1 MSEQDLMGSL
11 PPEVA
16 SLFDGLKPE
25 QRRIV
30 TTLDRPVFVAAGAGS
45 GKTFTLTRR
54 IVWAL
59 CPGSGQDGKPF
70 LDSLDQA
77 LIITFTEKAAGEIKE
92 RIRGS
97 LRDAG
102 LAEEALKVDSAW
114 VSTIHHMCGRILRA
128 HALDLGLDPDFK
140 MIGDQNANLLRS
152 WAAEKALAD
161 FEGDPGLDALYAEYR
176 SGNGGAREGVLG
188 LVSQISY
195 KAASALMGLESLEF
209 VAAKEDVD
217 GSMSALKLAYE
228 ALCACDS
235 KYEDE
240 LERLRGELAIVE
252 GYFELAPGK
261 RSAKAAYDI
270 LDALKGPNGTKWR
283 AKAVKEF
290 SDEAK
295 RALAEA
301 KASCAMASVQS
312 LQEPLMRLASHVEE
326 LYSEAKAKRS
336 VLDNDDLLQLLARAF
351 REHPEI
357 AAEYANKFRLVM
369 VDEFQDTNAQQV
381 SMVKGLSGEGA
392 CHLTTVGDAQ
402 QAIYGFRGADV
413 SVFEEHGQSVGEDNT
428 VRLDFNFRS
437 DDAILRFVA
446 RTCGDTGIVP
456 NFMDL
461 HPKPGRKSDFPQ
473 DACPR
478 VAVELTRAHKLKSKT
493 VAKELRVSVAA
504 AQLADRLAA
513 IRESGVAPRRMAV
526 LMRSLNQAD
535 TYITALRERGLES
548 VVVGGSTFSSA
559 PEVRV
564 VEALLHALAA
574 PQDTKTGLYPV
585 LEGGMF
591 ELGADDLLLLA
602 TKPQDVLDA
611 PAKRRIYP
619 GIRPDS
625 PDFGEV
631 GASER
636 LVAARHVMGRAW
648 ERVGKLPIAD
658 VCLMAIRESGWLA
671 RLEHQGVQGRAVA
684 ANVLA
689 AVRHIREL
697 SNEFGLDATLVAD
710 EFSRWLDAVKEG
722 PASLSGEG
730 LDAVSL
736 MTAHASKGLEF
747 DVVAVV
753 GCCGSEREPSAP
765 RLLSMRDGDR
775 ELLSL
780 APASLKLPDLGEDAP
795 TCPEECKTALE
806 WRVLMEQKRVEDEAC
821 ESGRLLYVAL
831 TRAKECVI
839 LCLSATEKADGELS
853 PKMTN
858 TIASE
863 LFGEKPIPGN
873 GRFAYGGVADGLVR
887 CVDLSLCEDGGV
899 AVNSGDT
906 LAACEATRAC
916 ARAGMDVDDANGAF
930 GEPGTDGEAAAKNAD
945 NPGSFE
951 LFDINAQTD
960 AELSFWRPREG
971 VFSYSSAHKALR
983 NQRLRVDELGDVVS
997 GGEPCPGGEVERGR
1011 RAASVDAS
1019 KAASTNDASGAANA
1033 VEVGDAPLELDDV
1046 LSLPVPLPAS
1056 AEELSRAN
1064 EVPASEA
1071 PQPGRKRVF
1080 EPKPSTEDDGEPA
1093 HTDDADRATNL
1104 GSAFH
1109 ELARYMVETNSVP
1122 DERRVEL
1129 VAGAYG
1135 VGPRDRKRLKSA
1147 LARWERSGIRAE
1159 ALSHACL
1166 RAEVPFFCEVSSP
1179 LGNELEGAIDLL
1191 ATDAVAAV
1199 GTGVGAGAGT
1209 DAGAG
1214 AGESGSACAAASA
1227 DAGTGSCADIAAGAD
1242 VAADVSAGS
1251 EDAPSALLVDYK
1263 TGDHGATYVQI
1274 RERHEMQA
1282 RFYAYVLQMQGYG
1295 AVTCAFVCVELE
1307 DEVGEP
1313 VVVRYEFEAQP
1324 ESKHESQPEK

>member
-1 MSEQDLMGSL
+1 MSDQNTMGAL

-16 SLFDGLKPE
+16 GLLEELLPE

-54 IVWAL
+54 VVWAL
-59 CPGSGQDGKPF
+59 CPGSGEGGKPF

-92 RIRGS
+92 RIRGA

-102 LAEEALKVDSAW
+102 LAQEALKVDSAW

-128 HALDLGLDPDFK
+128 HALDLGLDPNFK
-140 MIGDQNANLLRS
+140 MIGDQNANLLRT
-152 WAAEKALAD
+152 WASERALAD
-161 FEGDPGLDALYAEYR
+161 FEGDPGLDALFAEYR
-176 SGNGGAREGVLG
+176 SGNGSAREGVLG
-188 LVSQISY
+188 LVSQVSY
-195 KAASALMGLESLEF
+195 KAASALRGLDSLEF
-209 VAAKEDVD
+209 VAAKEDVP
-217 GSMSALKLAYE
+217 GAMASVKLAYE
-228 ALCACDS
+228 ALCACNS

-240 LERLRGELAIVE
+240 LERMRGELAIVE
-252 GYFELAPGK
+252 GFFELPPAK
-261 RSAKAAYDI
+261 RTAEAASEV
-270 LDALKGPNGTKWR
+270 LDALKGPNGNKWR
-283 AKAVKEF
+283 SKAVKEF
-290 SDEAK
+290 SDETKA
-295 RALAEA
+295 ALAFA
-301 KASCAMASVQS
+301 KASCAMARAQS
-312 LQEPLMRLASHVEE
+312 LEEPLMRLAGHVEE
-326 LYSEAKAKRS
+326 LYAAAKDERA
-336 VLDNDDLLQLLARAF
+336 VLDNDDLLQRLARAF

-357 AAEYANKFRLVM
+357 AAEYADKFRLVM

-413 SVFEEHGQSVGEDNT
+413 SVFEEHGQTVGESNT
-428 VRLDFNFRS
+428 VRLDYNFRS

-456 NFMDL
+456 SFMDL
-461 HPKPGRKSDFPQ
+461 RPKPDRKSDFPE

-478 VAVELTRAHKLKSKT
+478 VVVELTRAHKLGVKAVSKD
-493 VAKELRVSVAA
+493 LRVGMAA

-513 IRESGVAPRRMAV
+513 ISEAGVAPRRMAV

-535 TYITALRERGLES
+535 TYIAALRERGLES

-625 PDFGEV
+625 PDFGDV
-631 GASER
+631 APSER
-636 LVAARHVMGRAW
+636 LMAARRVMGRAW

-658 VCLMAIRESGWLA
+658 VCLMAVRESGWLA
-671 RLEHQGVQGRAVA
+671 RLERQGVQGRAVA

-689 AVRHIREL
+689 AIRHVREL
-697 SNEFGLDATLVAD
+697 ADEFGMDAALVAD

-753 GCCGSEREPSAP
+753 GCCGSERTHPAP
-765 RLLSMRDGDR
+765 RLLSMRDGER

-795 TCPEECKTALE
+795 TCPEECKTPLE
-806 WRVLMEQKRVEDEAC
+806 WRVLMEQKRTDDEAR
-821 ESGRLLYVAL
+821 EDGRLFYVAL
-831 TRAKECVI
+831 TRAKECVV
-839 LCLSATEKADGELS
+839 LCLSATENKEGKLSPEMTQEVADG
-853 PKMTN
+853 
-858 TIASE
+858 
-863 LFGEKPIPGN
+863 LFAERPLPGN
-873 GRFAYGGVADGLVR
+873 GEFEYGGLRNGLVR

-899 AVNSGDT
+899 AVDSGNT
-906 LAACEATRAC
+906 LAPCSATRAC
-916 ARAGMDVDDANGAF
+916 ARAGMNEAQGD
-930 GEPGTDGEAAAKNAD
+930 EAAAAEGAVASGAAEATSHAGD
-945 NPGSFE
+945 GGASGPGAFE
-951 LFDINAQTD
+951 LFDINAQAD
-960 AELSFWRPREG
+960 VPLSFWRPRED
-971 VFSYSSAHKALR
+971 VFSYSSAHGILR
-983 NQRLRVDELGDVVS
+983 SQAAAQDDGAESPVT
-997 GGEPCPGGEVERGR
+997 GEG
-1011 RAASVDAS
+1011 AASSGQEAS
-1019 KAASTNDASGAANA
+1019 AAASARMASDVAKGANA
-1033 VEVGDAPLELDDV
+1033 SARPESASLNKPLELDDV
-1046 LSLPVPLPAS
+1046 LNLPVPLS
-1056 AEELSRAN
+1056 AGADELARAG

-1071 PQPGRKRVF
+1071 PQPGRRRAA
-1080 EPKPSTEDDGEPA
+1080 EPHPSTEDDGEPA
-1093 HTDDADRATNL
+1093 HTDDADRATSL

-1109 ELARYMVETNSVP
+1109 ELARYMVETGSAP
-1122 DERRVEL
+1122 DARRVEL

-1135 VGPRDRKRLKSA
+1135 VGPRDRKRLSAA

-1166 RAEVPFFCEVSSP
+1166 RAEVPFFCEVDSP
-1179 LGNELEGAIDLL
+1179 LGHELEGAIDLL
-1191 ATDAVAAV
+1191 ATDAASPNG
-1199 GTGVGAGAGT
+1199 GT
-1209 DAGAG
+1209 
-1214 AGESGSACAAASA
+1214 S
-1227 DAGTGSCADIAAGAD
+1227 
-1242 VAADVSAGS
+1242 
-1251 EDAPSALLVDYK
+1251 SALLVDYK
-1263 TGDHGATYVQI
+1263 TGDHGATYAQI

-1295 AVTCAFVCVELE
+1295 AITCAFVCVELE
-1307 DEVGEP
+1307 DEKGEP
-1313 VVVRYEFEAQP
+1313 VVVRYEFEADD
-1324 ESKHESQPEK
+1324 S

>member
-1 MSEQDLMGSL
+1 MSEQDFLSSL

-59 CPGSGQDGKPF
+59 CPGSGEDGKPF

-92 RIRGS
+92 RIRSS

-128 HALDLGLDPDFK
+128 HALDLGLDPNFK
-140 MIGDQNANLLRS
+140 MIGAQTASLLR
-152 WAAEKALAD
+152 AQACEKALAD
-161 FEGDPGLDALYAEYR
+161 FAGDPGLDALYAEYR
-176 SGNGGAREGVLG
+176 SGNDSAKEGVLG
-188 LVSQISY
+188 LVSQVSN
-195 KAASALMGLESLEF
+195 KAASALEGLKSLEF
-209 VAAKEDVD
+209 VSAKEDVD
-217 GSMSALKLAYE
+217 GTMSALKLAYE

-240 LERLRGELAIVE
+240 LERMRAELAAVE
-252 GYFELAPGK
+252 GYFELPPA
-261 RSAKAAYDI
+261 RRTAKAARDI
-270 LDALKGPNGTKWR
+270 VDGLKGPNGNKWR

-295 RALAEA
+295 AALAQA
-301 KASCAMASVQS
+301 KAGCAMACAQS
-312 LQEPLMRLASHVEE
+312 LEQPLWRLVAHVEE
-326 LYSEAKAKRS
+326 LYAEAKEKRGE
-336 VLDNDDLLQLLARAF
+336 LDNDDLLQTLANAF

-357 AAEYANKFRLVM
+357 AAEYADKFRLVM

-381 SMVKGLSGEGA
+381 SMVKGLSGPDA

-413 SVFEEHGQSVGEDNT
+413 SVFEEHGLSVGEDNT

-461 HPKPGRKSDFPQ
+461 HPKPGRESKFP
-473 DACPR
+473 DGVCPR
-478 VAVELTRAHKLKSKT
+478 VVVELTRAHKLGQKS
-493 VAKELRVSVAA
+493 VSKELRDRVAA

-513 IRESGVAPRRMAV
+513 IREAGVAPRQMAV

-535 TYITALRERGLES
+535 IYIAALRERGLES

-564 VEALLHALAA
+564 VEALLHALAS

-591 ELGADDLLLLA
+591 ELDADDLLLLA

-619 GIRPDS
+619 GVRPDA
-625 PDFGEV
+625 PDFGGVEP
-631 GASER
+631 SER
-636 LVAARHVMGRAW
+636 LKAARRVMGRAW
-648 ERVGKLPIAD
+648 DRVGKMPIAD
-658 VCLMAIRESGWLA
+658 VCLMAVRESGWLA
-671 RLEHQGVQGRAVA
+671 RLERQGVQGRAVA

-689 AVRHIREL
+689 AIRHVREL
-697 SNEFGLDATLVAD
+697 SDEFGLDAALVAD
-710 EFSRWLDAVKEG
+710 EFSRWLEKVKEG

-730 LDAVSL
+730 LDAVSF

-753 GCCGSEREPSAP
+753 GCCGSEYTRQAP

-780 APASLKLPDLGEDAP
+780 APASLTLPDLGEDAP
-795 TCPEECKTALE
+795 TCPEECKTPLE
-806 WRVLMEQKRVEDEAC
+806 WRVLMDQKRVTDEERED
-821 ESGRLLYVAL
+821 GRLFYVAL
-831 TRAKECVI
+831 TRAKECVV
-839 LCLSATEKADGELS
+839 LCLSATEKKGGELS
-853 PKMTN
+853 PKMTGA
-858 TIASE
+858 IAE
-863 LFGEKPIPGN
+863 GLFGERPLAGN
-873 GRFAYGGVADGLVR
+873 GRFEYGGVADGLVR
-887 CVDLSLCEDGGV
+887 CVDLSRCEDGV
-899 AVNSGDT
+899 SVDSGNT
-906 LAACEATRAC
+906 LPPCAATRAC
-916 ARAGMDVDDANGAF
+916 AKAGKGEDEVSSTDGGAAA
-930 GEPGTDGEAAAKNAD
+930 GTDASAAAIAGDAAD
-945 NPGSFE
+945 VAVSCAADAGCGAADAESGARGAFE

-960 AELSFWRPREG
+960 APLSYWRPRED
-971 VFSYSSAHKALR
+971 VFSYSSAHQMLR
-983 NQRLRVDELGDVVS
+983 NQRLEGT
-997 GGEPCPGGEVERGR
+997 
-1011 RAASVDAS
+1011 A
-1019 KAASTNDASGAANA
+1019 GAAQAGGAVSPVVAGQDAAVAELACAADAAARDDNA
-1033 VEVGDAPLELDDV
+1033 SAAFGAAPANKPLELDDV
-1046 LSLPVPLPAS
+1046 LSLPVPLS
-1056 AEELSRAN
+1056 AGADELARAN

-1071 PQPGRKRVF
+1071 PQAGRRRVP

-1093 HTDDADRATNL
+1093 HTDDVDRATSL

-1109 ELARYMVETNSVP
+1109 ELARYMVETGSAP
-1122 DERRVEL
+1122 STRRVEL

-1135 VGPRDRKRLKSA
+1135 VGPRDRKRLSAA
-1147 LARWERSGIRAE
+1147 LARWERSAIRAE
-1159 ALSHACL
+1159 ARSRACL
-1166 RAEVPFFCEVSSP
+1166 RAEVPFFCEVDSP
-1179 LGNELEGAIDLL
+1179 LGHELEGAIDLL
-1191 ATDAVAAV
+1191 ATDGAPCAVAV
-1199 GTGVGAGAGT
+1199 SDG
-1209 DAGAG
+1209 DATLACG
-1214 AGESGSACAAASA
+1214 AGESGAFEGSARDS
-1227 DAGTGSCADIAAGAD
+1227 GA
-1242 VAADVSAGS
+1242 VSAGV
-1251 EDAPSALLVDYK
+1251 PSALLVDYK
-1263 TGDHGATYVQI
+1263 TGDHGATYAQI

-1282 RFYAYVLQMQGYG
+1282 RFYAYVLQRQGYG

-1307 DEVGEP
+1307 DEHGEP
-1313 VVVRYEFEAQP
+1313 VVCRYEFAPAEGAAR
-1324 ESKHESQPEK
+1324 S

>member
-1 MSEQDLMGSL
+1 MSDQNTIGAL

-16 SLFDGLKPE
+16 GLLEELLPE

-54 IVWAL
+54 VVWAL
-59 CPGSGQDGKPF
+59 CPGSGEDGKPF

-92 RIRGS
+92 RIRGA

-102 LAEEALKVDSAW
+102 LAQEALKVDSAW

-128 HALDLGLDPDFK
+128 HALDLGLDPNFK
-140 MIGDQNANLLRS
+140 MIGDQNANLLRT
-152 WAAEKALAD
+152 WASERALAD
-161 FEGDPGLDALYAEYR
+161 FEGDPGLDALFAEYR
-176 SGNGGAREGVLG
+176 SGNGSAREGVLG
-188 LVSQISY
+188 LVSQVSY
-195 KAASALMGLESLEF
+195 KAASALRGLDSLEF
-209 VAAKEDVD
+209 VAAKEDVP
-217 GSMSALKLAYE
+217 GAMASVKLAYE
-228 ALCACDS
+228 ALCACNS

-240 LERLRGELAIVE
+240 LERTRGELAIVE
-252 GYFELAPGK
+252 GFFELPPAK
-261 RSAKAAYDI
+261 RTAEAASGT
-270 LDALKGPNGTKWR
+270 LDALKGPNGNKWR
-283 AKAVKEF
+283 SKAVKEF

-295 RALAEA
+295 AALASA
-301 KASCAMASVQS
+301 KASCAMARAQS
-312 LQEPLMRLASHVEE
+312 LEEPLMRLAGHVEE
-326 LYSEAKAKRS
+326 LYAEAKDKRA
-336 VLDNDDLLQLLARAF
+336 VLDNDDLLQRLARAF

-357 AAEYANKFRLVM
+357 AAEYADKFRLVM

-413 SVFEEHGQSVGEDNT
+413 SVFEEHGQTVGESNT
-428 VRLDFNFRS
+428 VRLDYNFRS

-456 NFMDL
+456 SFMDL
-461 HPKPGRKSDFPQ
+461 RPKPDRKSDFPE

-478 VAVELTRAHKLKSKT
+478 VVVELTRAHKLGAKA
-493 VAKELRVSVAA
+493 VAKDLRVGMAA

-513 IRESGVAPRRMAV
+513 IREAGVAPRRMAV

-535 TYITALRERGLES
+535 TYIAALRERGLES

-559 PEVRV
+559 PEVRC

-625 PDFGEV
+625 PDFGDV
-631 GASER
+631 APSER
-636 LVAARHVMGRAW
+636 LVAARRVMGRAW

-658 VCLMAIRESGWLA
+658 VCLMAVRESGWLA
-671 RLEHQGVQGRAVA
+671 RLERQGVQGRAVA

-689 AVRHIREL
+689 AIRHIREL
-697 SNEFGLDATLVAD
+697 SDEFGMDAALVAD

-753 GCCGSEREPSAP
+753 GCCGSERAHSAP
-765 RLLSMRDGDR
+765 RLLSMRDGER

-795 TCPEECKTALE
+795 TCPEECKSPLE
-806 WRVLMEQKRVEDEAC
+806 WRVLMEQKRIEDEAR
-821 ESGRLLYVAL
+821 EDGRLFYVAL
-831 TRAKECVI
+831 TRAKECVV
-839 LCLSATEKADGELS
+839 LCLSATENKEGKLSPEMTQKVADG
-853 PKMTN
+853 
-858 TIASE
+858 
-863 LFGEKPIPGN
+863 LFAERPLPGN
-873 GRFAYGGVADGLVR
+873 GEFEYGGLRNGLVR

-899 AVNSGDT
+899 AVDSGNT
-906 LAACEATRAC
+906 LAPCSATRAC
-916 ARAGMDVDDANGAF
+916 ARAGMGEGEGDEAGAAGRVGAPGVGGDVVASAADGAGASDVPARVSSPVGDNGGF
-930 GEPGTDGEAAAKNAD
+930 GTGA
-945 NPGSFE
+945 FE

-960 AELSFWRPREG
+960 VPLSFWRPRED
-971 VFSYSSAHKALR
+971 VFSYSSAHGILR
-983 NQRLRVDELGDVVS
+983 SQAVAQDEGAGSSVA
-997 GGEPCPGGEVERGR
+997 GGSVAAPGQ
-1011 RAASVDAS
+1011 
-1019 KAASTNDASGAANA
+1019 KAAAVASGRMASDVAKGANA
-1033 VEVGDAPLELDDV
+1033 SAQPENVDSNGPLELDDV
-1046 LSLPVPLPAS
+1046 LILPSPLPAG
-1056 AEELSRAN
+1056 ADEAARAG

-1071 PQPGRKRVF
+1071 PQVGRRRAA
-1080 EPKPSTEDDGEPA
+1080 EPRPSTEDDGELA
-1093 HTDDADRATNL
+1093 HTDDADRATSL

-1109 ELARYMVETNSVP
+1109 ELARYMVETGSAP
-1122 DERRVEL
+1122 DARRVEL

-1135 VGPRDRKRLKSA
+1135 VGPRDRKRLIAA

-1159 ALSHACL
+1159 ALAHACL
-1166 RAEVPFFCEVSSP
+1166 RAEVPFFCEVDSP
-1179 LGNELEGAIDLL
+1179 LGHELEGAIDLL
-1191 ATDAVAAV
+1191 ATDAANP
-1199 GTGVGAGAGT
+1199 
-1209 DAGAG
+1209 
-1214 AGESGSACAAASA
+1214 
-1227 DAGTGSCADIAAGAD
+1227 
-1242 VAADVSAGS
+1242 S
-1251 EDAPSALLVDYK
+1251 EGAPSALLVDYK
-1263 TGDHGATYVQI
+1263 TGDHGATYAQI

-1295 AVTCAFVCVELE
+1295 AITCAFVCVELE
-1307 DEVGEP
+1307 DEDGEP
-1313 VVVRYEFEAQP
+1313 VVVRYEFEAAGC
-1324 ESKHESQPEK
+1324 